1 VNDYILDPIIFL
13 EGCPLD
19 HGRHILKPK
28 HNLGSFGSLLIE
40 LQHCF
45 SDEVD
50 LKLFVVFRRV
60 SQSAM
65 VTVDGMV

>member
-1 VNDYILDPIIFL
+1 
-13 EGCPLD
+13 
-19 HGRHILKPK
+19 
-28 HNLGSFGSLLIE
+28 